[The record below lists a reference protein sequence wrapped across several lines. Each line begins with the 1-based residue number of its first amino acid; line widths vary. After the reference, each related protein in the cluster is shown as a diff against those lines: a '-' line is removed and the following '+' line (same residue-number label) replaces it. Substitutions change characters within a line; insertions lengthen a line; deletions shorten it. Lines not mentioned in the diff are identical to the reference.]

1 MVLGVA
7 GFVLGAAADVLG
19 EPIVRLL
26 PDAIAPF
33 HPQKAL
39 YWVGPVLFGAGTLLR
54 KSAQRRMARLRAA
67 G

>member
-7 GFVLGAAADVLG
+7 GFALGAAADVLG
-19 EPIVRLL
+19 EAVVRLL

-54 KSAQRRMARLRAA
+54 RSAQRRMARLRAA